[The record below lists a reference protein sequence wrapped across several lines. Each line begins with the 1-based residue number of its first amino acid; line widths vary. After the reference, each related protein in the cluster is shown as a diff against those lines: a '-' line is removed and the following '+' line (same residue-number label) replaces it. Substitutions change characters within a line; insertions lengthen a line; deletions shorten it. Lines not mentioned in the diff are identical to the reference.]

1 MRNISPLFSRQS
13 PLSLAKRLKALAAAA
28 HAKTIKEIAAFID
41 WRPFPATVPRG
52 NCRHLTIPLRGIP
65 KRLHASTIRLQLLNL
80 TGLAAIGFAW
90 KLSGDEAEVWHWDEE
105 KFRNTVD
112 FPLTESLINGIQ
124 PQPEMLLRST
134 TLPDGLHLLAC
145 RNGYEALSI
154 AGARLIKTRWFS
166 RPPDDTAWQGFV
178 RDAGRVPEENP
189 RPAPTSPS
197 LGNKL
202 ARDWKISST
211 LTTPMAT
218 RWWAIGGGVL
228 LIGMIL
234 SALLAYDIKQQTL
247 LTEQQATLTQLKQEK
262 SAIIDLQNQLRYYT
276 TLFDTLLGT
285 QPKFRQLQLMDAL
298 TETGLFAEGTKISL
312 LEWEY
317 RNDRLRLLFAVPKD
331 DFRLELFLST
341 LENSGILQ
349 DIRLMPDTPPLTI
362 GIQAVV
368 NMTAYHEKQKAR
380 PSSGEPTE
388 NAVPESN

>member
-41 WRPFPATVPRG
+41 WRPFPATVPRS

-80 TGLAAIGFAW
+80 TGLPAIGFAW
-90 KLSGDEAEVWHWDEE
+90 KLSGDEAEVWHWNEE

-154 AGARLIKTRWFS
+154 VGTRLIKTRWFP

-178 RDAGRVPEENP
+178 RDAGRIPEENP

-202 ARDWKISST
+202 AQRVVDGQSVEHRAARGVHEDREFLGVDLLEVGDERSSGDAPEADLVVDRDFGSGVAGFCLDGIPR
-211 LTTPMAT
+211 LLH
-218 RWWAIGGGVL
+218 GGG
-228 LIGMIL
+228 
-234 SALLAYDIKQQTL
+234 
-247 LTEQQATLTQLKQEK
+247 
-262 SAIIDLQNQLRYYT
+262 
-276 TLFDTLLGT
+276 F
-285 QPKFRQLQLMDAL
+285 
-298 TETGLFAEGTKISL
+298 
-312 LEWEY
+312 
-317 RNDRLRLLFAVPKD
+317 
-331 DFRLELFLST
+331 
-341 LENSGILQ
+341 
-349 DIRLMPDTPPLTI
+349 
-362 GIQAVV
+362 
-368 NMTAYHEKQKAR
+368 
-380 PSSGEPTE
+380 
-388 NAVPESN
+388 

>member
-1 MRNISPLFSRQS
+1 
-13 PLSLAKRLKALAAAA
+13 
-28 HAKTIKEIAAFID
+28 
-41 WRPFPATVPRG
+41 
-52 NCRHLTIPLRGIP
+52 
-65 KRLHASTIRLQLLNL
+65 
-80 TGLAAIGFAW
+80 
-90 KLSGDEAEVWHWDEE
+90 
-105 KFRNTVD
+105 
-112 FPLTESLINGIQ
+112 
-124 PQPEMLLRST
+124 
-134 TLPDGLHLLAC
+134 
-145 RNGYEALSI
+145 
-154 AGARLIKTRWFS
+154 
-166 RPPDDTAWQGFV
+166 
-178 RDAGRVPEENP
+178 
-189 RPAPTSPS
+189 
-197 LGNKL
+197 
-202 ARDWKISST
+202 
-211 LTTPMAT
+211 MAT

-228 LIGMIL
+228 LIGMVL
-234 SALLAYDIKQQTL
+234 SSLLAYDIKQQTL

-262 SAIIDLQNQLRYYT
+262 SAIIDLQNQLRSYT

-368 NMTAYHEKQKAR
+368 NMTAYHEKQKAQ
-380 PSSGEPTE
+380 PFSGEPTE